1 MFRQI
6 NVKLDRL
13 VSWQILT
20 RDWIKVS
27 WDGFRIN
34 LIIGII
40 IGTITVIIIIIV
52 GAVLTIIN
60 TNVTIN
66 LKNIG
71 RFEVCTIS
79 IFTIYIICEAFIVA
93 PCTLLQ
99 FPKTSN
105 LLPTGTEYLLFPL
118 TTSEY
123 LTPWDPVAD

>member
-27 WDGFRIN
+27 WDGFRIGI
-34 LIIGII
+34 IIGII

-79 IFTIYIICEAFIVA
+79 IFTI
-93 PCTLLQ
+93 
-99 FPKTSN
+99 
-105 LLPTGTEYLLFPL
+105 
-118 TTSEY
+118 
-123 LTPWDPVAD
+123 